1 MKNVWVVCAS
11 QNWDEITYAF
21 VMAAASQTQAR
32 VTHAQMVPVASRT
45 QV

>member
-1 MKNVWVVCAS
+1 
-11 QNWDEITYAF
+11 
-21 VMAAASQTQAR
+21 MAAASQTQAR